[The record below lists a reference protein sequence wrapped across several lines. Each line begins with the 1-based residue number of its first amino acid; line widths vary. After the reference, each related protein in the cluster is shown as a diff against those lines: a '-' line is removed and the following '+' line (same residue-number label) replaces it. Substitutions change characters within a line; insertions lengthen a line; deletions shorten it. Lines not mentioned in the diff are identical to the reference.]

1 MEKIKYK
8 EILVGRK
15 EKVTKGGALVLS
27 YHPLLKPVST
37 VLHKHLYL
45 LYIDK
50 EVKRLFTPEPIVSF
64 TTNKN

>member
-15 EKVTKGGALVLS
+15 EKVTKGVPLVLS
-27 YHPLLKPVST
+27 YHPLLKPVGT

-50 EVKRLFTPEPIVSF
+50 EVERLFTPEPIVSF